1 MIKYLA
7 NYNDGIVCLSEWIQE
22 YYQQYPDSTNLQAEI
37 DEFMAKFDENKEQV
51 CIMPGVMLTS
61 DQSFL
66 KKKPMTSKFFN
77 FF

>member
-1 MIKYLA
+1 MM
-7 NYNDGIVCLSEWIQE
+7 VCVCFSEWIQE
-22 YYQQYPDSTNLQAEI
+22 YYQQYPDTTNLQAEI

-66 KKKPMTSKFFN
+66 LFFFFLLKSLWPQN
-77 FF
+77 FLFF

>member
-7 NYNDGIVCLSEWIQE
+7 NYNDGIFCLSEWIQE

-37 DEFMAKFDENKEQV
+37 DEFMGKFDENKEQV

-61 DQSFL
+61 DQSFW
-66 KKKPMTSKFFN
+66 KKKAHDLKIF
-77 FF
+77 

>member
-1 MIKYLA
+1 MK
-7 NYNDGIVCLSEWIQE
+7 VCVCFSEWIQE

-51 CIMPGVMLTS
+51 CIMPGVLLTS

-66 KKKPMTSKFFN
+66 KKKKAITSKCFN
-77 FF
+77 FFN